1 MAAPAKIKNKNRIII
16 LFVIFGV
23 VLIALG
29 ARLGWIMLVDGDEY
43 SKKAA
48 AQQMKDTSI
57 KAERGTIYDANMNE
71 LAVNAPTYS
80 VWCWPE
86 TVEKSG
92 LKAGNMAKLLAKIT
106 KVDEKTILKDL
117 KKDANMV
124 RVAKNLSTEQA
135 EKIQKLMKEKK
146 LAGISLDESTRRYYP
161 YGEFCSNIIGHTN
174 DDGNGICGL
183 ELYYNS
189 YLSGTTG
196 RLIQNTDV
204 NGRVVSYGK
213 EKYYEPKDGLDIVL
227 TIDSVLQQYL
237 ENQLKQAYTEMGSK
251 QVFGIS
257 MNPNTGEILAMG
269 QYPGY
274 DLNNPKDPVT
284 DKKKEELEAIETSEE
299 KVEYWNKMWRNFL
312 VSDTYEPGSTFKL
325 VTTAIALEEGVT
337 NINETFFDNGYF
349 YSYGESLRCWR
360 YYAPHGTETLAEA
373 VQNSCNPI
381 FCLLG
386 TRVGARKYYEYLD
399 AMGITTGTGIDL
411 PSETKA
417 VTYDRNTLFPI
428 ELAAMSYGQGIS
440 VTPVQLVSAISTIV
454 NGGNL
459 IKPHVVKQIQ
469 DENGNAIYKADCKV
483 VKKIFSEETSK
494 EMCEIMQSVVDKGT
508 GKAGYIPGYRVG
520 GKTGTADKVENG
532 RYVDG
537 KVCSSFVSVAPSDD
551 PEVVTLIV
559 VDEPAGEVHYA
570 STVVVPYV
578 KNYLE
583 EALPYLQVEPK
594 YSNEKEANTSAGSIA
609 VQNMVGHTIAS
620 AQGKLEAQ
628 GLKAIVMPGTGTDS
642 KTKVVDQYPKYK
654 TRVKAG
660 TTVYLYTE

>member
-1 MAAPAKIKNKNRIII
+1 MAAPAKTKNKTRIII
-16 LFVIFGV
+16 LFAIFGV
-23 VLIALG
+23 LLILLG
-29 ARLGWIMLVDGDEY
+29 VRLGWIMLVNGDEY
-43 SKKAA
+43 SEKAA
-48 AQQMKDTSI
+48 VQQMKDTSI
-57 KAERGTIYDANMNE
+57 KAERGTIYDSNMNE

-80 VWCWPE
+80 IWCWPE
-86 TVEKSG
+86 TIEKSDI
-92 LKAGNMAKLLAKIT
+92 KAEDIAKRLAQIT
-106 KVDEKTILKDL
+106 KVSAKEILKDL
-117 KKDANMV
+117 KKDSNMV
-124 RVAKNLSTEQA
+124 RVAKNLSSEQA
-135 EKIQKLMKEKK
+135 DKIKK
-146 LAGISLDESTRRYYP
+146 LIQDKKITGISLDESTKRYYP
-161 YGEFCSNIIGHTN
+161 YGEFCSNVIGHTN

-189 YLSGTTG
+189 YLSGTAG

-204 NGRVVSYGK
+204 KGRVLSYGK
-213 EKYYEPKDGLDIVL
+213 EKYYEPEDGLDLVL

-237 ENQLKQAYTEMGSK
+237 ENQLKQAYTDMDSK

-257 MNPNTGEILAMG
+257 INPNTGEILAMG

-274 DLNNPKDPVT
+274 DLNNPKVPVT
-284 DKKKEELEAIETSEE
+284 EKRQEELDAIETSEE

-386 TRVGARKYYEYLD
+386 TRVGAKKYYEYLD

-440 VTPVQLVSAISTIV
+440 VTPIQLVSAISTIV

-459 IKPHVVKQIQ
+459 VKPHVVRQIQ
-469 DENGNAIYKADCKV
+469 DKDGKIIYKADCKV
-483 VKKIFSEETSK
+483 IKKIFSDETSR

-508 GKAGYIPGYRVG
+508 GKAGRIPGYRVG

-532 RYVDG
+532 RYVEG
-537 KVCSSFVSVAPSDD
+537 KVCSSFVSVAPADD

-578 KNYLE
+578 KNFLE
-583 EALPYLQVEPK
+583 EALPYIQVEPK
-594 YSNEKEANTSAGSIA
+594 YSDESEANTSAGEIV
-609 VQNMVGHTIAS
+609 VQNMVGYSVAS
-620 AQGKLEAQ
+620 AQAKLEAQ
-628 GLKAIVMPGTGTDS
+628 GLKAIVMPETVSD
-642 KTKVVDQYPKYK
+642 TKIKVIDQYPKYR
-654 TRVKAG
+654 TRVKSG
-660 TTVYLYTE
+660 TSVYLYTE